1 MEDYIP
7 GPQFP
12 LIWFPHDGELQLTR
26 RAHPGASHIQL
37 AMAKDLPPQPNP
49 HILHSLALCFVDGDC
64 KRRPYGE
71 LPSLPLKWIFSRLG
85 DEGDAWNEDHPVR

>member
-37 AMAKDLPPQPNP
+37 AMAKDLPPQPNT
-49 HILHSLALCFVDGDC
+49 HILNSLAL
-64 KRRPYGE
+64 
-71 LPSLPLKWIFSRLG
+71 
-85 DEGDAWNEDHPVR
+85 